1 MITQATKEEVEFILS
16 HAVSSTYDATQMEI
30 SEEKAVAMLQGVLDK
45 GGFYL
50 IAKEEDGTIT
60 GWILLGKNTDYFTD
74 QTYGFIYEI
83 YVLPEH
89 RGKGLSKLLINE
101 GNAYWKSQGYDEVR
115 LNVFASNFAK
125 EIYKKMGFEEINF
138 IMKAKL

>member
-101 GNAYWKSQGYDEVR
+101 GNAYWKSQGFDEVR

-125 EIYKKMGFEEINF
+125 EIYRKMGFEEVNF

>member
-1 MITQATKEEVEFILS
+1 MITQATKEEVEYILS
-16 HAVSSTYDATQMEI
+16 HAVSSTYDATQIEI

-101 GNAYWKSQGYDEVR
+101 GNAYWKSQGFDEVR

-125 EIYKKMGFEEINF
+125 EIYRKMGFEEVNF
-138 IMKAKL
+138 IMKVKL

>member
-1 MITQATKEEVEFILS
+1 MITQATKEEVEYIIS

-125 EIYKKMGFEEINF
+125 EIYKKMGFEEVNF

>member
-1 MITQATKEEVEFILS
+1 MITQATKEEVEYILS
-16 HAVSSTYDATQMEI
+16 HAVSSTYDATQIEI

-125 EIYKKMGFEEINF
+125 EIYKKMGFEEVNF

>member
-1 MITQATKEEVEFILS
+1 MITQATKEEVEYILS
-16 HAVSSTYDATQMEI
+16 HAVNSTYDATQIEI

-101 GNAYWKSQGYDEVR
+101 GNAYWKSQGFDEVR

-125 EIYKKMGFEEINF
+125 EIYRKMGFEEVNF
-138 IMKAKL
+138 IMKVKL

>member
-1 MITQATKEEVEFILS
+1 MITQATKEEVEYILS
-16 HAVSSTYDATQMEI
+16 HAVSSTYDATQIEI

-101 GNAYWKSQGYDEVR
+101 GNAYWKTQGYDEVR

-125 EIYKKMGFEEINF
+125 EIYRKMGFEEVNF

>member
-1 MITQATKEEVEFILS
+1 MITQATKEEVEYILS
-16 HAVSSTYDATQMEI
+16 HAVSSTYDATQIEI

-101 GNAYWKSQGYDEVR
+101 GNAYWKSQGFDEVR

-125 EIYKKMGFEEINF
+125 EIYRKMGFEEVNF

>member
-125 EIYKKMGFEEINF
+125 EIYKKMGFEEVNF

>member
-1 MITQATKEEVEFILS
+1 MITQATKEEIEFILS
-16 HAVSSTYDATQMEI
+16 HAISSTYDATQMEI

-125 EIYKKMGFEEINF
+125 EIYKKMGFEEVNF

>member
-1 MITQATKEEVEFILS
+1 MITQATKEEVEYILS
-16 HAVSSTYDATQMEI
+16 HAVSSTYDATQIEI

-125 EIYKKMGFEEINF
+125 EIYRKMGFEEVNF

>member
-1 MITQATKEEVEFILS
+1 MITQATKEEVEYILS
-16 HAVSSTYDATQMEI
+16 HAVSSTYDATQIEI

-45 GGFYL
+45 GRFYL

-74 QTYGFIYEI
+74 QIYGFIYEI

-101 GNAYWKSQGYDEVR
+101 GNAYWKSQGFDEVR

-125 EIYKKMGFEEINF
+125 EIYRKMGFEEVNF

>member
-16 HAVSSTYDATQMEI
+16 HAISSTYDATQMEI

-50 IAKEEDGTIT
+50 IAKEEDSTIT
-60 GWILLGKNTDYFTD
+60 GWILLGKSTDYFTD

-115 LNVFASNFAK
+115 LNVFASSFAK
-125 EIYKKMGFEEINF
+125 EIYKKMGFEEVNF

>member
-1 MITQATKEEVEFILS
+1 MITQATKEEIEFILS

-30 SEEKAVAMLQGVLDK
+30 SEEKAIAMLQGVLGK

-83 YVLPEH
+83 FVLPEH

-101 GNAYWKSQGYDEVR
+101 GNAYWKTQGYDEVR

-125 EIYKKMGFEEINF
+125 EIYRKMGFEEVNF